1 MMATQLYGYFENR
14 RNLAPA
20 EELAAIRDYFP
31 KHGIIWPVAVSDN
44 LPPVSENGRM
54 VRKPNVNDA
63 NYKVAGIP
71 QIHIIDRKGV
81 VRLIMIGF
89 DEANEPRLSAMI
101 ARLLG
106 E

>member
-1 MMATQLYGYFENR
+1 MA
-14 RNLAPA
+14 
-20 EELAAIRDYFP
+20 
-31 KHGIIWPVAVSDN
+31 VADASPTVIES
-44 LPPVSENGRM
+44 GRP

>member
-1 MMATQLYGYFENR
+1 M
-14 RNLAPA
+14 
-20 EELAAIRDYFP
+20 AAIREYFP

-44 LPPVSENGRM
+44 LPPTVENGRP
-54 VRKPNVNDA
+54 VRKLNVNDA
-63 NYKVAGIP
+63 SYKVAGIP

-81 VRLIMIGF
+81 IRLIMIGF

-101 ARLLG
+101 QRLLS